1 MNIVLDASAAIEMAL
16 NMKHA
21 SLFKEAC
28 MDAEFI
34 FAPDIYPSEITN
46 VFWKYRNFSSLNAT
60 ICENGIEY
68 CIELIDDFINT
79 KTLCKPVYQESIN
92 IPNAERQGMLFS

>member
-21 SLFKEAC
+21 SLFKEICTNADC
-28 MDAEFI
+28 I

-46 VFWKYRNFSSLNAT
+46 GNL
-60 ICENGIEY
+60 
-68 CIELIDDFINT
+68 
-79 KTLCKPVYQESIN
+79 
-92 IPNAERQGMLFS
+92 

>member
-21 SLFKEAC
+21 SLFKEICANA
-28 MDAEFI
+28 DYI

-46 VFWKYRNFSSLNAT
+46 RCTKIQRKIINA
-60 ICENGIEY
+60 
-68 CIELIDDFINT
+68 
-79 KTLCKPVYQESIN
+79 
-92 IPNAERQGMLFS
+92 R

>member
-21 SLFKEAC
+21 SLFKEICANADC
-28 MDAEFI
+28 I

-46 VFWKYRNFSSLNAT
+46 GNL
-60 ICENGIEY
+60 
-68 CIELIDDFINT
+68 
-79 KTLCKPVYQESIN
+79 
-92 IPNAERQGMLFS
+92 

>member
-21 SLFKEAC
+21 SLFKEICANADC
-28 MDAEFI
+28 I

-46 VFWKYRNFSSLNAT
+46 VFFRCEFKIKSLL
-60 ICENGIEY
+60 Y
-68 CIELIDDFINT
+68 KDLILNS
-79 KTLCKPVYQESIN
+79 LS
-92 IPNAERQGMLFS
+92 AMLMAMSKKQPTFETSPRDYNPSC